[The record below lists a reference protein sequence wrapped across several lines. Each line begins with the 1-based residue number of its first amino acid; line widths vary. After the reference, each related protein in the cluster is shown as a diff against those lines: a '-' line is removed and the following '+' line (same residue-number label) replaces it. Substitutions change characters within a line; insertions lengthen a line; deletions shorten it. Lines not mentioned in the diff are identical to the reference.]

1 MKLMALE
8 LDDKDMMVIRFLI
21 TLLKKDNFEI
31 IFWIAVT
38 RNQILNRAFPWKFF

>member
-21 TLLKKDNFEI
+21 TLLKKDNF
-31 IFWIAVT
+31 WNHLLDCSDAKP
-38 RNQILNRAFPWKFF
+38 NS